1 MDSIGS
7 GSGSISSESRRRPQT
22 GESVEKDILDDSRDD
37 FDDERSSSKRRKR
50 HGKGKENSIAIPR
63 PISCPFCDR
72 VLGGF
77 LQGRRHVKFCGR
89 KLKIDSTVVDEAVE
103 NLKESFAAGD
113 DDLGAKKPK
122 KTTKTK
128 RYQPQRYR
136 RRNRGVDFSPKTER
150 EIDVDRYLIDLFEEW
165 RKGDRYL
172 DKGFL
177 LFFLEEWMMR
187 L

>member
-7 GSGSISSESRRRPQT
+7 GSGSISSESRRRPKT

-50 HGKGKENSIAIPR
+50 RGKGKENSIAIPR

-72 VLGGF
+72 VLAGF

-113 DDLGAKKPK
+113 DELGAKKPK

-128 RYQPQRYR
+128 RYQPQRYS
-136 RRNRGVDFSPKTER
+136 RRNRG
-150 EIDVDRYLIDLFEEW
+150 
-165 RKGDRYL
+165 
-172 DKGFL
+172 
-177 LFFLEEWMMR
+177 
-187 L
+187 